1 MFDISGYIDI
11 AWGICCLMFTLYIL
25 NDESI
30 KPSDVIMGEII
41 GYQFFLIWIPTA
53 FFILAYIAP
62 DDSARIKAVTSPS
75 ISISYHTFNFEP
87 KLQAV
92 REYRKSY

>member
-1 MFDISGYIDI
+1 MLPHVHPLRSQRRIHQAIRRDYGRDHRLPVLPHLDPHRFLRHGM
-11 AWGICCLMFTLYIL
+11 AWHGM
-25 NDESI
+25 
-30 KPSDVIMGEII
+30 
-41 GYQFFLIWIPTA
+41 
-53 FFILAYIAP
+53 AYIAP

-75 ISISYHTFNFEP
+75 ISIPYHTFNFEP